1 MVGWFSYFKIDFR
14 VWSSILS
21 MEDSYL
27 QLFEISR
34 LLTIL
39 QRSLFKNSAVSNSVL
54 TDFPFSDK
62 FILYLVM
69 TL

>member
-1 MVGWFSYFKIDFR
+1 
-14 VWSSILS
+14 

-27 QLFEISR
+27 QYFEISR

-39 QRSLFKNSAVSNSVL
+39 QRNLFKNSAVSNSVL
-54 TDFPFSDK
+54 TDSPFSDK